1 MTAKLLGV
9 GGYASSGKDTVAKHL
24 VNQYGWTRD
33 AFADRLRKGLLALDP
48 IVEVEMRSGFE
59 DYVHTERLSEIV
71 IGLGWDKAKREYPEI
86 RELLQRYGDEAGR
99 QIHGKDCW
107 VDALFRETYDM
118 DLRIEKTLGK
128 PVLPLVIPDVRYPNE
143 IRAIRDRSGL
153 LLWVDRPGVG
163 PVNSHASDNSVGP
176 HDFDYTVVNEGTI
189 EELNAKIDRLVK
201 DRGWA

>member
-9 GGYASSGKDTVAKHL
+9 GGYASSGKDTVAAHL

-99 QIHGKDCW
+99 QIHGKYCW
-107 VDALFRETYDM
+107 VDALFRDHPWRRSNPDADWHLTGE
-118 DLRIEKTLGK
+118 
-128 PVLPLVIPDVRYPNE
+128 PLVIPDVRYPNE
-143 IRAIRDRSGL
+143 IEAIRERQGL